1 MGIDSDG
8 ILAFGVDLGEEPDL
22 PWRVYDEEEG
32 DYTADFEEWYC
43 NLHGVSN
50 KTLWAAYYEWAETPE
65 GQAVLGHQRVQA
77 YEDANPEWRDSLN
90 DHYTERK
97 SLLKN
102 VPIEIVTHCS
112 WDYPMYIVAV
122 EGSVTKAYRGGPQ
135 KIEDWVVPHGK
146 VQTASDFCDEH
157 GIPFEDPTWILAS
170 IYG

>member
-22 PWRVYDEEEG
+22 PWRVYDEEE
-32 DYTADFEEWYC
+32 DEYDTDFEEWYVG
-43 NLHGVSN
+43 LKGVSS
-50 KTLWAAYYEWAETPE
+50 KVIWAEYYEWAESPE
-65 GQAVLGHQRVQA
+65 AQQFPNWKRVEE
-77 YEDANPEWRDSLN
+77 YEKLHPEWRDALN
-90 DHYTERK
+90 SHYANRK
-97 SLLKN
+97 AALED

-122 EGSVTKAYRGGPQ
+122 VGSVTKAYRGGPQ

-157 GIPFEDPTWILAS
+157 GLPFEDPTWILAS